1 MHLGRMIK
9 ILNTTIE
16 RDMNRTLAK
25 FDLTGGQGA
34 ILGYLVH
41 HPEIEICQKDLEKE
55 FELSHPTMSSIVAR
69 MEAKGI
75 VSTEALEKDRRF
87 KKIVL
92 TEKGK
97 ALDREVFSFIEEN
110 DARLMHG
117 FSEEEK
123 QKMIELLY
131 RMMQNVNA

>member
-1 MHLGRMIK
+1 MIK

>member
-1 MHLGRMIK
+1 
-9 ILNTTIE
+9 
-16 RDMNRTLAK
+16 
-25 FDLTGGQGA
+25 
-34 ILGYLVH
+34 
-41 HPEIEICQKDLEKE
+41 
-55 FELSHPTMSSIVAR
+55 MSSIVAR